1 MRDVTP
7 ALSLRLQALAV
18 SPWVVLGC
26 LVAGVAVGSWQ
37 PDAARHLG
45 VVGSVYVDLLQ
56 MIVLPFM
63 VSAVIFSLQHL
74 FREGGA
80 RNTLTRVV
88 WVFLAF
94 SAIVA
99 TVGLLGATLAAPGSD
114 LSPQTRAAFGRI
126 VGADPRQGSVEVIL
140 HVPEVSNEAML
151 GEVSLRDV
159 LGTLI
164 PSNVFASFAQGEAL
178 KALVFALLFGFAV
191 GQVPARVSHA
201 LVDSLETVYASCQ
214 TLTRWFNYPVPIVL
228 FCMGA
233 SQIGRHGFEALWP
246 MAGFVLTFCAIV
258 GLLVGLALVV
268 IHHRSGQP
276 WSQVLEAVRA
286 PFALAVVTR
295 SSAVCMPA
303 MIEALVD
310 KLGFARLR
318 VELLVPLSVSI
329 LRTGPILYYICATL
343 FIAALYGRALTLQ
356 EIGLV
361 AIVSILA
368 GFASAGVSGV
378 VTLSMLGTTSAYL
391 GLPFEAA
398 FILFIAVEPVCD
410 IARTVLIVI
419 GNCAAVTVICPE
431 PVRV

>member
-1 MRDVTP
+1 
-7 ALSLRLQALAV
+7 
-18 SPWVVLGC
+18 
-26 LVAGVAVGSWQ
+26 
-37 PDAARHLG
+37 
-45 VVGSVYVDLLQ
+45 
-56 MIVLPFM
+56 
-63 VSAVIFSLQHL
+63 
-74 FREGGA
+74 
-80 RNTLTRVV
+80 
-88 WVFLAF
+88 
-94 SAIVA
+94 
-99 TVGLLGATLAAPGSD
+99 
-114 LSPQTRAAFGRI
+114 
-126 VGADPRQGSVEVIL
+126 
-140 HVPEVSNEAML
+140 
-151 GEVSLRDV
+151 LRDV

-191 GQVPARVSHA
+191 GRVPARVSHA
-201 LVDSLETVYASCQ
+201 LIDSLDTVYCACQ

-233 SQIGRHGFEALWP
+233 SQIGQHGFEALSP
-246 MAGFVLTFCAIV
+246 MAGFVLTFCASA

-276 WSQVLEAVRA
+276 WSQVLEALRA

-303 MIEALVD
+303 MIESLVE

-343 FIAALYGRALTLQ
+343 FIAALYGRALTVQ
-356 EIGLV
+356 EIGLI
-361 AIVSILA
+361 AIVSTLA